1 MLSYFFIHMADL
13 KIELKNNKKVYFASD
28 LHLGLPTFSRDQEI
42 AREKKIVNWLNSIEK
57 DAQAIFFVGDIFDFW
72 FEYKYVVAERV
83 YKVFGQNCFD
93 G

>member
-42 AREKKIVNWLNSIEK
+42 AVKENCQL
-57 DAQAIFFVGDIFDFW
+57 
-72 FEYKYVVAERV
+72 AE
-83 YKVFGQNCFD
+83 FN
-93 G
+93 